1 MTLQTVSV
9 LCAFTV
15 DVSCWMSV
23 AFYSFS
29 FPSNELSLLFPFL
42 QSVGRDI
49 QVWNSMDFFILIF
62 LASTFIWILAA
73 IVLSELFT
81 YIFPVIPKW
90 LPGVCP
96 FCTSFWFG
104 HFSLQILLMCV
115 MTPPV
120 SWHLLSSVSSRV
132 LWVHPQPCWTLESA
146 PTASYQ
152 DSRDCLIVSI
162 RL

>member
-62 LASTFIWILAA
+62 LASAFIWILAA

-120 SWHLLSSVSSRV
+120 SWHLLGIIFF
-132 LWVHPQPCWTLESA
+132 LNEWL
-146 PTASYQ
+146 
-152 DSRDCLIVSI
+152 
-162 RL
+162 